1 MKKTLKK
8 RWLILGMATLIG
20 AISVWMYD
28 MLEVP
33 EAPRLASSQKDVRC
47 LNYSVS
53 SSIEVSKPLSI
64 AVWNIYKQQLGGWE
78 DELLA
83 LSKTSS
89 LILLQEAQSSQ
100 DLQHYISAR
109 QWHSNQA
116 FAFSVNDE
124 VAGVMTLSELVPQKV
139 CAYTKVEPYL
149 RLPKSALYSEFP
161 LSNGQTLS
169 VINIHSINFT
179 FGIEEYREQLNA
191 LVEAVIK
198 LDGPVIV
205 AGDFNTWSEM
215 RLKTVKAELNRIG
228 LKEAVFNTDARLKVF
243 SLPLDHI
250 FYRDLELNEASSRS
264 TSTSDHAMMTANFS
278 FEVN

>member
-1 MKKTLKK
+1 MKILKK
-8 RWLILGMATLIG
+8 RWLALGTAILIG
-20 AISVWMYD
+20 AVSVWLYGIF
-28 MLEVP
+28 EVP
-33 EAPRLASSQKDVRC
+33 ETPRLASSQENVSC
-47 LNYSVS
+47 LSYPVS
-53 SSIEVSKPLSI
+53 SSIDVRKPLNL
-64 AVWNIYKQQLGGWE
+64 AVWNIYKQQLEGWE

-83 LSKTSS
+83 LSKASS
-89 LILLQEAQSSQ
+89 LILLQEAQLSQ
-100 DLQHYISAR
+100 DLQRYISAHR
-109 QWHSNQA
+109 WHSNQA
-116 FAFSVNDE
+116 FAFSVNNE
-124 VAGVMTLSELVPQKV
+124 VAGVMTLSDLAPKKV

-191 LVEAVIK
+191 LVDAVTK

-205 AGDFNTWSEM
+205 AGDFNTWSEK

-228 LKEAVFNTDARLKVF
+228 LQEAVFDTDARLKVF

-250 FYRDLELNEASSRS
+250 YYRDLVLNDANSRS
-264 TSTSDHAMMTANFS
+264 TLASDHAMMTASFS
-278 FEVN
+278 FKVN

>member
-8 RWLILGMATLIG
+8 RWLILGTATLIG
-20 AISVWMYD
+20 AISVWIYD

-33 EAPRLASSQKDVRC
+33 EVPRLASSQKDVRC
-47 LNYSVS
+47 LNYPVS
-53 SSIEVSKPLSI
+53 ASIDVSNPLSI
-64 AVWNIYKQQLGGWE
+64 AVWNIYKQQLDGWE

-124 VAGVMTLSELVPQKV
+124 VAGVMTLSELAPQKV

-191 LVEAVIK
+191 LVGAVTK

-205 AGDFNTWSEM
+205 AGDFNTWSDK
-215 RLKTVKAELNRIG
+215 RLKTVKTELNRIG
-228 LKEAVFNTDARLKVF
+228 LQEAVFDTDARLKVF

-250 FYRDLELNEASSRS
+250 YYRDLVLNDANSRS
-264 TSTSDHAMMTANFS
+264 TLASDHAIMTASFS
-278 FEVN
+278 FNVN